1 MLSVFKIIIKNEW
14 LLFVRNR
21 FQIGLLVGV
30 LVLGIASVFNGI
42 LLVNSQ
48 KETID
53 DISKIESKEFQE
65 YEEAFKNEVTNS
77 EQKRRYVNASNPAFA
92 WHRHTYN
99 AIFSIHD
106 YAPLSIGQLDL
117 NPFYYR
123 LTGMSLYYQIF
134 ENDLANPLKLF
145 VGNFDLSFVIIYL
158 FPLLIITFTYSLYAQ
173 EKEQGIL
180 PMLKLQTLGVDRIV
194 ISQWAFYFILIT
206 ALALGV
212 TLLGLLCSG
221 NILKADNQFPVFIWC
236 VGVLMYCSF
245 WFGVMLFIIG
255 LKMSSAFNAII
266 SLGIWLVLLI
276 VIPAILNILVTI
288 QYPIDNTPLATISRR
303 NSMDNENDPNEA
315 HQIIQDFFTH
325 DPRYYRPKDSLSN
338 DLAAK
343 AYAGLTSLQDIHNT
357 SHVETYRHQVHQR
370 DLWTKKMNWIS
381 PAINIQELF
390 NQAGHT
396 DVCSYQHFQKS
407 IKIFHDQITA
417 FYFEKLFWD
426 KSITQS
432 DYKNRPQFQLIG
444 KKNLG
449 SNLVMDLGKILI
461 TSVLFM
467 IIGWLFLRRK
477 HT

>member
-1 MLSVFKIIIKNEW
+1 MFSVFKIIIKNEW
-14 LLFVRNR
+14 LHFIRNK

-30 LVLGIASVFNGI
+30 LILGVAAVFNGI

-48 KETID
+48 KETIAE
-53 DISKIESKEFQE
+53 ISKIESKEFQG
-65 YEEAFKNEVTNS
+65 YEDAFKNEITNQ
-77 EQKRRYVNASNPAFA
+77 EQKRHYTNATNPAFA

-99 AIFSIHD
+99 AIFPIHD
-106 YAPLSIGQLDL
+106 YASLSIGQLDL
-117 NPFYYR
+117 NPFYFR

-134 ENDLANPLKLF
+134 ENDIANPLKLF
-145 VGNFDLSFVIIYL
+145 VGNFDLSFIIIYL

-206 ALALGV
+206 GLALGV

-221 NILKADNQFPVFIWC
+221 NILKADNQYPVFIWL
-236 VGVLMYCSF
+236 VGVFMYCSF
-245 WFGVMLFIIG
+245 WFGVMLLIIG
-255 LKMSSAFNAII
+255 LKMSSAFNAIM

-276 VIPAILNILVTI
+276 VIPAVLNIWVTI
-288 QYPIDNTPLATISRR
+288 QYPIDNTPLAAISRR

-315 HQIIQDFFTH
+315 HQIIQDFFRQ
-325 DPRYYRPKDSLSN
+325 DPRYYRPKDSVSN
-338 DLAAK
+338 NLAAK

-357 SHVETYRHQVHQR
+357 LHVTTYRHQVRQR

-390 NQAGHT
+390 NQVGHT
-396 DVCSYQHFQKS
+396 DVSSYQHFQQS

-417 FYFEKLFWD
+417 FYFKKLFWD
-426 KSITQS
+426 KKIQQS
-432 DYKNRPQFQLIG
+432 DYKNRPVFRLVEG
-444 KKNLG
+444 KTLRFYA
-449 SNLVMDLGKILI
+449 LMDLGKI
-461 TSVLFM
+461 VGAFFLFAT
-467 IIGWLFLRRK
+467 IGWLLLKRK
-477 HT
+477 NT